1 MATRTVLVLA
11 PDAADGLGAAPLA
24 ALDPVPVHPVDGPE
38 AALAARLCAAITALD
53 PTAPLVIV
61 VAGALARVLPAIAL
75 AQRSSHRRVAEYVL
89 LDPVLPP
96 VTDGW
101 PDAPV
106 TVVVDD
112 ETADASVQGRLR
124 GWTVLTSSGF
134 SAWVP
139 AD

>member
-11 PDAADGLGAAPLA
+11 DEAAARLEDPPLSGLHPL
-24 ALDPVPVHPVDGPE
+24 LVRPVDGPE
-38 AALAARLCAAITALD
+38 SAFTARLCAAITRLD
-53 PTAPLVIV
+53 PSPPLVIV
-61 VAGALARVLPAIAL
+61 TAGPLARALPAVAL
-75 AQRSSHRRVAEYVL
+75 AQRSAHRRVAEYVL
-89 LDPVLPP
+89 LDPELPP

-112 ETADASVQGRLR
+112 ESADASVQGRLR
-124 GWTVLTSSGF
+124 GWTVLTTAAF
-134 SAWVP
+134 RTWAP

>member
-11 PDAADGLGAAPLA
+11 PDASGAPGVPALAPLE
-24 ALDPVPVHPVDGPE
+24 PVFVHPVDGPE
-38 AALAARLCAAITALD
+38 SALAARLCAAITAHD
-53 PTAPLVIV
+53 PRPPLVIV
-61 VAGALARVLPAIAL
+61 VAGSLARVLPAIAL

-112 ETADASVQGRLR
+112 ESADASVQGRLR
-124 GWTVLTSSGF
+124 GWTVLTSAAF
-134 SAWVP
+134 AAWTP